1 MKLFKPKL
9 VVPNSLHPD
18 LGRLDWACM
27 PLMFRD
33 CLSDGGEAVMRA
45 NMRDANL
52 NIDFLDYVA
61 PGCDVGLTEISA
73 EMENL
78 VGEGSETLAK
88 QWIDDGRVASDGA
101 ASEELRLMTQI
112 GKFLGPQG
120 KQVLSKQLTAISL
133 RRKQGSNNQDSQVED
148 EAEARGRA
156 AHFFFAS
163 TSPTAALTPL
173 SIDKLRNLP
182 TTSPSL
188 PLPFPYRDHQLTSKH
203 YVTKSRGSPHSAG
216 HFSLSPPI
224 LDSFDSSDERAYH
237 SLFDALQFNKQ
248 PTVSPHKLPFRLG
261 REEPQLHTP
270 AFTSP
275 LAKSVLC
282 FPGSTARSS
291 KQKKKVSRLPI
302 IPFVSSSVTPS
313 PPSCHTPAQDLRIQ
327 SPSISAPLTHAM
339 PLRDRKGQLNDVVV
353 PLPMLDLKKILKRRS
368 SSSGF
373 AGSTAKKRRIM
384 QPSPLA
390 PISTTATRNNVSCNT
405 SKQPNKHLKEKPQSP
420 SCTAHAHIRTL
431 HNDPQVA
438 SSDHATLT
446 RPMSRVPRS
455 SPRSTADKARR
466 SKAKAEQIQIR
477 GRLIRALPH
486 TVIPTALKTKVE
498 RQERELAALRARN
511 KTNLIVRKQSIYG
524 GDEAPPH
531 SPRRPCSY
539 QHDSPNHQDGLGGI
553 LRERTVIFDGSTM
566 DWDKSREYQDG
577 FKAQR
582 KRGIRYPPLPRLDKS
597 FSESQTP

>member
-1 MKLFKPKL
+1 
-9 VVPNSLHPD
+9 
-18 LGRLDWACM
+18 
-27 PLMFRD
+27 
-33 CLSDGGEAVMRA
+33 MRA

-52 NIDFLDYVA
+52 KIDFLDYVT
-61 PGCDVGLTEISA
+61 PDCDVGLTEISA

-78 VGEGSETLAK
+78 VGEGAETLAK

-101 ASEELRLMTQI
+101 ASEDLRLMTQI
-112 GKFLGPQG
+112 GNFLGPQG
-120 KQVLSKQLTAISL
+120 KQILSKQLTAISL
-133 RRKQGSNNQDSQVED
+133 RRKQGSNNHDSQGEN

-173 SIDKLRNLP
+173 SIDKVRNIP

-188 PLPFPYRDHQLTSKH
+188 PLPFPHRDHQLTSKH
-203 YVTKSRGSPHSAG
+203 YVTKSRSSPHSAW
-216 HFSLSPPI
+216 HFSLSPPF
-224 LDSFDSSDERAYH
+224 LDSFGSSDERAYH

-275 LAKSVLC
+275 LAKNVLC
-282 FPGSTARSS
+282 LPGSTARSS
-291 KQKKKVSRLPI
+291 KQKKKVWRLPV
-302 IPFVSSSVTPS
+302 IPLVSSSVTPS

-327 SPSISAPLTHAM
+327 SPSISAPLTHGM

-353 PLPMLDLKKILKRRS
+353 PPMLDLKKILKRKT

-373 AGSTAKKRRIM
+373 AGPTAKRRIM
-384 QPSPLA
+384 QPSLLA
-390 PISTTATRNNVSCNT
+390 PISTTTTRNNVSCNT
-405 SKQPNKHLKEKPQSP
+405 SKQPNKHLKQKPQSP
-420 SCTAHAHIRTL
+420 SRTVHAHIRTL
-431 HNDPQVA
+431 GYDPQVA
-438 SSDHATLT
+438 PSDHATLT
-446 RPMSRVPRS
+446 RPTSQVPRS

-466 SKAKAEQIQIR
+466 SKAKAEQIRIR
-477 GRLIRALPH
+477 GRLIRALPP
-486 TVIPTALKTKVE
+486 TVVPTALKTKVE
-498 RQERELAALRARN
+498 RQERELAALHARN

-539 QHDSPNHQDGLGGI
+539 QHDSPDHQDGLGGI

-582 KRGIRYPPLPRLDKS
+582 KQGIRYPPLPRLDKS